1 MPQEE
6 LDLELL
12 RQLNSQPAA
21 SQRKLAE
28 NLGVSVG
35 KLNYCLR
42 ALVDRGWVKANN
54 FRRSDNKWAYA
65 YLLTPSG
72 LSAKLKL
79 TSHFLR
85 SKEREFVD
93 LRPQISALRVELSG
107 AGGQGPVPIGRK
119 PSARRDGKATQ
130 AELQA

>member
-12 RQLNSQPAA
+12 RRLNAQPAA

-35 KLNYCLR
+35 RLNYCLR

-85 SKEREFVD
+85 RKEQEFEE
-93 LRPQISALRVELSG
+93 LQTQISALRTELS
-107 AGGQGPVPIGRK
+107 AANREVAVPIERK
-119 PSARRDGKATQ
+119 SR
-130 AELQA
+130 